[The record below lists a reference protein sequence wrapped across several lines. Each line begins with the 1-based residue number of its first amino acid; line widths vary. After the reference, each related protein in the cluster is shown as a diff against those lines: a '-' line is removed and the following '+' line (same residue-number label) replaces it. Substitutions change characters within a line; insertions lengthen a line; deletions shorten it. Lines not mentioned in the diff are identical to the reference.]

1 MPLIPRDPIAVAY
14 GLVLEATHE
23 IKGAVN
29 NRRDLQV
36 IAAGKAK
43 AKLQAALAELEKV
56 VLS

>member
-1 MPLIPRDPIAVAY
+1 MPLPVKDPINVAY
-14 GLVLEATHE
+14 ELVLEATHE

-43 AKLQAALAELEKV
+43 AKLQAALAQLEQVKP
-56 VLS
+56 